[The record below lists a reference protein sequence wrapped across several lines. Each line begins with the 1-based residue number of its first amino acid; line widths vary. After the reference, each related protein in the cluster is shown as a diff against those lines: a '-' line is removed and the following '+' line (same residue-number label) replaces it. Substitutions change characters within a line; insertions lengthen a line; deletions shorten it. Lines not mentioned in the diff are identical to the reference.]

1 MCFKFK
7 PKVTKPY
14 FFLQMVKTNKYVV
27 NFEFLLMKLKI
38 NSKINSFR
46 ILIFFS
52 VIISG
57 CNLKP
62 NNSPTTLKVVS
73 SIRAIEVVDDSLVC
87 FAGSKGVFGITKNG
101 GKSWFV
107 DTIKHPK
114 VDLNFR
120 SIGYTNSALIVGA
133 INSPSLFLRST
144 DFGITWDTVY
154 KELHPKAFYNC
165 IKFWDENNGI
175 AVGDETEGCLSIVTT
190 KDGGKTWQKRIC
202 DSSIYVSDGEANFA
216 ASNSNIAVFKNHCWI
231 ATGGKK
237 ARVFYSIDYG
247 ESWTNYQTPIIQGE
261 QMIGIYS
268 IDFYDENLGF
278 VIGGDW
284 NNKNSFV
291 KNKAIT
297 TDGGKTWR
305 LVADGKYPGYRSCA
319 HFDPKGKGE
328 KLLVVGPTGISESL
342 DTGKTWNHIS
352 DSGFYA
358 LEFSP
363 SGNTIW
369 MSGKNKVV
377 KY

>member
-1 MCFKFK
+1 
-7 PKVTKPY
+7 
-14 FFLQMVKTNKYVV
+14 
-27 NFEFLLMKLKI
+27 MKIFINLKGI
-38 NSKINSFR
+38 SFR
-46 ILIFFS
+46 LLIFFS

-62 NNSPTTLKVVS
+62 NNSLTNLEVGS
-73 SIRAIEVVDDSLVC
+73 SLRALEVEDDSLVC
-87 FAGSKGVFGITKNG
+87 FAGSNGVFGITKNG

-107 DTIKHPK
+107 DAITQPK
-114 VDLNFR
+114 VDFNFR
-120 SIGYTNSALIVGA
+120 SIGYTNSALIVGS
-133 INSPSLFLRST
+133 INSPAIFLRST
-144 DFGITWDTVY
+144 DFGISWDTVY

-165 IKFWDENNGI
+165 IKFWDEKNGI

-190 KDGGKTWQKRIC
+190 ADGGKTWKKRIC
-202 DSSIYVSDGEANFA
+202 DSSIVVAEGEANFA
-216 ASNSNIAVFKNHCWI
+216 ASNSNIAVYKKHCWI

-237 ARVFYSIDYG
+237 ARVFYSADFG
-247 ESWTNYQTPIIQGE
+247 ETWTNYETPIIQGE
-261 QMIGIYS
+261 IMTGIYS

-284 NNKNSFV
+284 NNKNSFS

-297 TDGGKTWR
+297 TDGGKTWS
-305 LVADGKYPGYRSCA
+305 LVADGKYPGYRSSIK
-319 HFDPKGKGE
+319 FDPNGNGA
-328 KLLVVGPTGISESL
+328 KLMAVGPTGISESL

-358 LEFSP
+358 VGFSP